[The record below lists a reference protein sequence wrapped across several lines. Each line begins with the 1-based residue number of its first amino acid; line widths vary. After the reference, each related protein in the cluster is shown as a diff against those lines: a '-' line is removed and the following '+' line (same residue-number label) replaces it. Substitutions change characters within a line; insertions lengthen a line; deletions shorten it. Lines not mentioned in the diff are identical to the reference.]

1 MLISERIFKI
11 MNDQNMSIMEFSRK
25 TGISQSTISDWK
37 RKKTNPSA
45 DKILT
50 ICGVLGVNPYEILQ
64 DSDNANDMVVK
75 DYMII
80 SEGTDS
86 YELVFEFESLTQD
99 NKERLFGYLSALK
112 DLKG

>member
-11 MNDQNMSIMEFSRK
+11 MNEQNMSIMEFSRK

-37 RKKTNPSA
+37 RKRTNPSA
-45 DKILT
+45 DKILI
-50 ICGVLGVNPYEILQ
+50 ICEALGVNAYEVLQ
-64 DSDNANDMVVK
+64 DSNKNDGKAVK

-86 YELVFEFESLTQD
+86 YELLLEFETLTPG

-112 DLKG
+112 E

>member
-11 MNDQNMSIMEFSRK
+11 MNEQNMSIMEYSRK

-45 DKILT
+45 DKILI
-50 ICGVLGVNPYEILQ
+50 ICDALGVNAYEILQ
-64 DSDNANDMVVK
+64 DSNKDKGVK
-75 DYMII
+75 DYLII

-86 YELVFEFESLTQD
+86 YELVLEFETLTPG

-112 DLKG
+112 G